1 MIFGLACCIDNYI
14 LDYLFTTKIEC
25 KIVWKERPVANSIVI
40 QVWLTKSMMLTSL
53 VQVTFGTGLPEAEH
67 SNVTSVPFLTTIFP
81 SSGLA
86 RTLGGTEM
94 KDKK

>member
-14 LDYLFTTKIEC
+14 LDYLFAKKDNIESYA
-25 KIVWKERPVANSIVI
+25 ANSFGI
-40 QVWLTKSMMLTSL
+40 QGWLTKSMMLTSL

-67 SNVTSVPFLTTIFP
+67 SSVTSVPFLTTIFP

-94 KDKK
+94 KDTK

>member
-14 LDYLFTTKIEC
+14 LDYLFTTKIQC
-25 KIVWKERPVANSIVI
+25 KIVKRWVASSIAI
-40 QVWLTKSMMLTSL
+40 QGWLTKSMMLTSL

-67 SNVTSVPFLTTIFP
+67 SSVTSVPFLTTIFP

-94 KDKK
+94 KDNQ

>member
-25 KIVWKERPVANSIVI
+25 KICRVTNSIAI
-40 QVWLTKSMMLTSL
+40 QGWLTKAMMLTSL

-67 SNVTSVPFLTTIFP
+67 SSVTSVPFLTTIFP

-94 KDKK
+94 KDKQ

>member
-25 KIVWKERPVANSIVI
+25 KIVCRVTNSIAI
-40 QVWLTKSMMLTSL
+40 QGWLTKAMMLTSL

-67 SNVTSVPFLTTIFP
+67 SSVTSVPFLTTIFP

-94 KDKK
+94 KDTK